1 MFYLRNS
8 ISSSLSWWGSW
19 DPSWKN
25 FSGSSPITTFTKSS
39 YFASSVD
46 LSMGE
51 AEDFNCYNPF
61 SLQTE
66 GSASGLC
73 WMATTMHCLVITW
86 SPNISSIW
94 PWDEYLTFYC
104 KVVETALKVW
114 SQVLATIVVYGEYVS
129 TTIKST
135 STTSEPVC
143 TGNLSWPFGITIFH
157 SKLTK
162 GKL

>member
-1 MFYLRNS
+1 MFCLRNS
-8 ISSSLSWWGSW
+8 SSSSLSWWGNW
-19 DPSWKN
+19 DPSWKKIY
-25 FSGSSPITTFTKSS
+25 GSSPITTFTKSS
-39 YFASSVD
+39 HFASSAD

-61 SLQTE
+61 SPQTE

-73 WMATTMHCLVITW
+73 WMAATMHCLAIAW
-86 SPNISSIW
+86 SPSISLIW
-94 PWDEYLTFYC
+94 PLEGYLTFWC
-104 KVVETALKVW
+104 RVEEIAHKVW
-114 SQVLATIVVYGEYVS
+114 NQGLAKIAVWGEYVS

-143 TGNLSWPFGITIFH
+143 TGNLTWPFGITIFP

-162 GKL
+162 GEL